1 MNRQQEIAEAMQAVR
16 ASGTATANRLPAA
29 LDRAQ
34 DWREYVRAYPIQSVV
49 AAALLGFVLVPSTR
63 NHQADQLVGADGPK
77 PIGGKSRRGLFA
89 ALAEPI
95 KPWVISAATV
105 LAKRMVMQ
113 QIAVISHNKPTHTN
127 NHDRRQN
134 ASQES
139 RPGSTTDEHYQ
150 VRGSAGLGAVNRA
163 DRR

>member
-1 MNRQQEIAEAMQAVR
+1 MNRQQEIAQAMHAVR

-34 DWREYVRAYPIQSVV
+34 DWREYVRAYPMQSVV
-49 AAALLGFVLVPSTR
+49 AAALLGFILVPSTR
-63 NHQADQLVGADGPK
+63 NQQAGHRNGVDGPE
-77 PIGGKSRRGLFA
+77 ITRGKSRRGFFG
-89 ALAEPI
+89 ALADPL
-95 KPWVISAATV
+95 KPWAISVATE

-127 NHDRRQN
+127 NHDRRTN

-139 RPGSTTDEHYQ
+139 RPGPAADEQHQ
-150 VRGSAGLGAVNRA
+150 VRGTAGLGAANRA

>member
-1 MNRQQEIAEAMQAVR
+1 MNRQQEIAEAMRAVR

-34 DWREYVRAYPIQSVV
+34 DWREYVRAYPMQTVV
-49 AAALLGFVLVPSTR
+49 AAALIGFALIPSNR
-63 NHQADQLVGADGPK
+63 KDQGGQNVGADGTQ
-77 PIGGKSRRGLFA
+77 PIHGKSRRGLFA
-89 ALAEPI
+89 ALADPL
-95 KPWVISAATV
+95 KPWAISAATE

-113 QIAVISHNKPTHTN
+113 QIAVISHNKPTQTN
-127 NHDRRQN
+127 NHDRRTN

-139 RPGSTTDEHYQ
+139 RPGTAAAEQHQ
-150 VRGSAGLGAVNRA
+150 GRGASGLGTVNRA